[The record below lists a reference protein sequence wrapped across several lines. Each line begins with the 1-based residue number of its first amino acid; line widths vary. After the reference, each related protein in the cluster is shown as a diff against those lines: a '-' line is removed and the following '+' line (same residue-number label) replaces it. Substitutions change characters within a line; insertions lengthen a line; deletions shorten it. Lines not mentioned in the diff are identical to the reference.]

1 MKLTNSGLSIGTGT
15 TPSAATRQI
24 PGTNGL
30 SPTNHSTAN
39 EYSNAHW
46 MVQEPKYLEINRGIL
61 EKKRRQ

>member
-1 MKLTNSGLSIGTGT
+1 MKMTNSGASIGTGT
-15 TPSAATRQI
+15 SPSGGMRYI
-24 PGTNGL
+24 PVTGP

-61 EKKRRQ
+61 AKKRRQ